1 MSANRDRVEHAITE
15 TLNGQQLGR
24 PNIQCQLEEMRRADP
39 RHYLENIRLMEKMTS
54 NYKDFPHLELHNAEL
69 EAERS
74 ERAGRVGHGRRH
86 HEASPDLRIEAAPR
100 TPVIRE
106 DLPPLQP
113 SRQYLERI
121 VDSPTVA
128 STTPG
133 AGRILAERNVW
144 PPVPRDGY

>member
-1 MSANRDRVEHAITE
+1 MTANRDRVEHAITE

-39 RHYLENIRLMEKMTS
+39 RHYLENIRLMEKITS
-54 NYKDFPHLELHNAEL
+54 NYKDFPHLELYNAER
-69 EAERS
+69 EAERA
-74 ERAGRVGHGRRH
+74 ERAGRAGHGRR
-86 HEASPDLRIEAAPR
+86 EPREMRIEAAPR
-100 TPVIRE
+100 IPVIRE
-106 DLPPLQP
+106 DLPPLPP